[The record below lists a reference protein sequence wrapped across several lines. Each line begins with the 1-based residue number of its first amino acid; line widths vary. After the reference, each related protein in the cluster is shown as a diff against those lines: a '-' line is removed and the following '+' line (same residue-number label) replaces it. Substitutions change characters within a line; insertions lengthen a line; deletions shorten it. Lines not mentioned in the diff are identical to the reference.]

1 MFISCSKQHF
11 VPWICHVKYSNF
23 IYLFLVLV
31 QVWIYFDDA
40 TVKEIGPRWEQV
52 VEKCRRGRYQ
62 PLLLLY
68 ATPGGTPVN
77 TENAPKTVT
86 PFPNGNGLKTPTKNN
101 VRRSITPSP
110 EKPSINSTARRAI
123 TPNPDSP
130 PHPYT
135 QRRIYSDYQNLTD
148 IQNNI
153 FGNQVSFDDQRVYNK
168 VYNRKF
174 LIRENNKNKKKKF
187 L

>member
-1 MFISCSKQHF
+1 M
-11 VPWICHVKYSNF
+11 
-23 IYLFLVLV
+23 
-31 QVWIYFDDA
+31 WIYFDDA

-68 ATPGGTPVN
+68 ATPAGTPVN
-77 TENAPKTVT
+77 TENAPKTVI
-86 PFPNGNGLKTPTKNN
+86 PFPNSNGLKTSPKNS

-130 PHPYT
+130 PHLYT
-135 QRRIYSDYQNLTD
+135 QRSIYSDYQNLTD

-153 FGNQVSFDDQRVYNK
+153 FNNQVRC
-168 VYNRKF
+168 
-174 LIRENNKNKKKKF
+174 NNINIYSNNF
-187 L
+187 